1 MSDTM
6 KTLPFQ
12 TLLDWVLHEYQ
23 QEGSIFG
30 IPRSQFYIPRADP
43 PYAVGDLFGSF
54 LGTPIGPAAGPH
66 TQLAQNILS
75 AWLSGGRF
83 IELKTV
89 QVMDELEIPRPCID
103 MQDEGYN
110 VEWSQELKLAQSA
123 EEYVHAWVMI
133 HILRRVLG
141 FEKLPFDTIFNM
153 SVGYNLE
160 GIQSPTM
167 TAFMDKM
174 VDASREIEAIRGLLI
189 SRYPQFADIEISPRI
204 TNSVT
209 LSTMHGCPPDEIE
222 KIARYLIEQRGLHTT
237 VKLNPTLL
245 GKERVLHILN
255 QDLGFS
261 EIDIPD
267 RVFEHDLQYG
277 RAIALIR
284 ALQETSTAHGLT
296 FGVKLS
302 NTLPVTNHRGVLPGE
317 DMYMSGRALYPITM
331 NLFAQ
336 LDRELDGELNVSFS
350 AGADALNVGQI
361 LACGAR
367 PVTVASDLLK
377 PGGYSRMLQYLESI
391 QAVMQKRG
399 AGTLDELRH
408 GRRANLP
415 EAAAEA
421 LINPRYKKD
430 YPGEEQ
436 PKVDSGL
443 GFFDCATA
451 PCTAQCAVC
460 QDIPVYNRLI
470 AQGQV
475 DEALDVILARNPLPN
490 VTGYVCTQ
498 LCQTH
503 CLRSEYDQPVEI
515 RRLKRFAAQ
524 HGRVK
529 LTLQGQSAGQRVAVV
544 GSGPSGLSAA
554 YFLALSGL
562 QPTVFEARSIPGGM
576 LRMIPSFRLPDEIIQ
591 ADVERITSLG
601 VQLELSHP
609 IGGSPEALLHEGYAA
624 VYLAAGFQRDAP
636 LAIEGIEGEGVYSA
650 LDLLESVRC
659 GQTMDLGDQVL
670 VIGGGDTA
678 MDATRVSQ
686 RLSRHP
692 VTIVY
697 RRSRQ
702 EMPASRPELEGALEE
717 GNLLEELV
725 TPLRVILDERGRV
738 SALECQRNRLGE
750 PGPDGRRRPMA
761 VPGSEFRLPASAVI
775 VAVGQL
781 PELSFLKGSGV
792 QVQPNGSIAV
802 QPDTG
807 QTTSRRI
814 YAGGDVVDGPESI
827 IAACADGRRAAEAI
841 CAELGIPFW
850 TPAYQPAGPQ
860 GNAILEIKAS
870 RARKAQVTL
879 ASALPV
885 RDRGA
890 FDLVEPDLSVEQARL
905 EAERCLSCDAL
916 CDKCVDVCPNRANR
930 AYQVVPVELA
940 VPVLAV
946 CGGSLAQ
953 VGTQPFQV
961 GQARQIVHIDD
972 FCNECGNCATF
983 CVHQGKPYREKPRLF
998 LQEADFL
1005 LEEENAFLIQAAP
1018 GGWVMRRREGGQESR
1033 LELNG
1038 GQALFENNHIRAV
1051 FSAEK
1056 LELQK
1061 IAMKTAFAGDLPLV
1075 EAAEMWLILR
1085 GVAPLLPES
1094 SR

>member
-12 TLLDWVLHEYQ
+12 TLLDWVLHEY
-23 QEGSIFG
+23 EHDGSIFG
-30 IPRSQFYIPRADP
+30 IPRGQFFTPHANA
-43 PYAVGDLFGSF
+43 PYAVPDLFGSF

-110 VEWSQELKLAQSA
+110 VEWSQELKLGQSA
-123 EEYVHAWVMI
+123 DEYVNAWVMI

-141 FEKLPFDTIFNM
+141 FEELPFDTIFNM

-160 GIQSPTM
+160 GIQSAPM
-167 TAFMDKM
+167 QAFMAKM
-174 VDASREIEAIRGLLI
+174 EDASRELEPIRALLAR
-189 SRYPQFADIEISPRI
+189 RYPQFADLEISPRI

-222 KIARYLIEQRGLHTT
+222 KIARYLIEGRGLHTT

-245 GKERVLHILN
+245 GKQRVLHMLN
-255 QDLGFS
+255 QDLGFT

-267 RVFEHDLQYG
+267 RVFEHDLQYE

-284 ALQETSTAHGLT
+284 ALQESSAGRGLT

-302 NTLPVTNHRGVLPGE
+302 NTLPVANHRGILPGE
-317 DMYMSGRALYPITM
+317 DMYMSGRALFPITM
-331 NLFAQ
+331 NLFDQ
-336 LDRELDGELNVSFS
+336 LDRDLDGNLNVSFS

-377 PGGYSRMLQYLESI
+377 PGGYSRMLQYVEAI
-391 QAVMQKRG
+391 EAEMQRRG
-399 AGTLDELRH
+399 AATLDELRRE
-408 GRRANLP
+408 RRANLS
-415 EAAAEA
+415 AAAREA
-421 LINPRYKKD
+421 LANPRYKKD
-430 YPGEEQ
+430 YPGVEQ
-436 PKVDSGL
+436 PKVASGL
-443 GFFDCATA
+443 GYFDCTTA

-470 AQGQV
+470 AQGEV
-475 DEALDVILARNPLPN
+475 DHALEVILARNPLPN

-524 HGRVK
+524 HGQANLVA
-529 LTLQGQSAGQRVAVV
+529 QPDAGQRIAIV

-562 QPTVFEARSIPGGM
+562 QPTVFEARSLPGGM

-591 ADVERITSLG
+591 ADVERISELG
-601 VQLELSHP
+601 VQIELSHP
-609 IGGSPEALLHEGYAA
+609 LNESPEALLAEGYAA

-636 LAIEGIEGEGVYSA
+636 LAIEGITGEGVYSA

-659 GQTMDLGDQVL
+659 GQTLDLGEHVL

-702 EMPASRPELEGALEE
+702 EMPASREELEGALEE

-738 SALECQRNRLGE
+738 CALECQRNRLAD
-750 PGPDGRRRPMA
+750 PGPDGRRKPVA
-761 VPGSEFRLPASAVI
+761 VPGSQFRLPASAVI

-781 PELSFLKGSGV
+781 PVLDFLAGSAV
-792 QVQPNGSIAV
+792 QTQTNGSIAA
-802 QPDTG
+802 QPETG
-807 QTTSRRI
+807 LTAGRRI

-827 IAACADGRRAAEAI
+827 IAACADGRRAAQAI

-850 TPAYQPAGPQ
+850 SPEVQPEKPQAG
-860 GNAILEIKAS
+860 EIPEIQAA
-870 RARKAQVTL
+870 RARKAQVAL
-879 ASALPV
+879 SAALPASE
-885 RDRGA
+885 RGK
-890 FDLVEPDLSVEQARL
+890 FDLVEPDLTPEMATQ
-905 EAERCLSCDAL
+905 EAARCLSCDAL
-916 CDKCVDVCPNRANR
+916 CDKCVYVCPNRANR
-930 AYQVVPVELA
+930 AYQVAPVDLDL
-940 VPVLAV
+940 PVLAIK
-946 CGGSLAQ
+946 GGCLTQ
-953 VGTQPFQV
+953 IGTQRFQV
-961 GQARQIVHIDD
+961 SQVRQIVHIDD

-983 CVHQGKPYREKPRLF
+983 CVHAGKPYREKPRLF

-1005 LEEENAFLIQAAP
+1005 LEEQNAFLIQAEA
-1018 GGWVMRRREGGQESR
+1018 GGEIIRRREGGQESR
-1033 LELNG
+1033 LELRD
-1038 GQALFENNHIRAV
+1038 GQVWFENARVRAA
-1051 FSAEK
+1051 FSAESFK
-1056 LELQK
+1056 LQK
-1061 IAMKTAFAGDLPLV
+1061 MALKAAFEGEQSLV

-1085 GVAPLLPES
+1085 GVGPMLPVFRE
-1094 SR
+1094 